1 MTSSKTAERSPG
13 HLERAL
19 GFTFDNSRLL
29 ELALT
34 HRSYTHEHPEVGTE
48 NNERLELLGDAIF
61 QFIVADSLFHRFP
74 DATEGVLSASRA
86 ALVSTESFSSFGESL
101 GLARFVRVSRGEA
114 ALDGRGRHGILA
126 GCVEALVAAVY
137 LDGGLDAARALVDRL
152 LEPRFEH
159 VLRDAVALNVKGALQ
174 EMIQAKQG
182 MTPTY
187 RVVDRSG
194 PVHAERFTV
203 EVVAGDDVLGR
214 GEGIGKRQAEQRAA
228 EDALT
233 RLRAAP
239 SVPGTLGAPKDLE
252 QPCV

>member
-1 MTSSKTAERSPG
+1 MTSSKTVERSPG

-34 HRSYTHEHPEVGTE
+34 HRSYTHEHPEGGTE
-48 NNERLELLGDAIF
+48 NNERLEFLGDAIF

-74 DATEGVLSASRA
+74 DMPEGVLSSARA
-86 ALVSTESFSSFGESL
+86 TLVSTESFSSVGDAL

-114 ALDGRGRHGILA
+114 ALDGRGRHSILA

-137 LDGGLDAARALVDRL
+137 LDRGLDAARALVDRL

-174 EMIQAKQG
+174 ESVQAKQG

-187 RVVDRSG
+187 RVVDRNG

-203 EVVAGDDVLGR
+203 EVVVGDDVLGR

-228 EDALT
+228 EEALT
-233 RLRAAP
+233 RLRAGP
-239 SVPGTLGAPKDLE
+239 DVPGVPGTSED
-252 QPCV
+252 QS

>member
-1 MTSSKTAERSPG
+1 MTSSKTAEQLPG
-13 HLERAL
+13 HLERTL
-19 GFTFDNSRLL
+19 GFTFDDGRLL

-34 HRSYTHEHPEVGTE
+34 HRSFAHEHPEGDPA
-48 NNERLELLGDAIF
+48 NNERLEFLGDAIF
-61 QFIVADSLFHRFP
+61 QFLVADSLFHRFP
-74 DATEGVLSASRA
+74 DAPEGVLSASRA
-86 ALVSTESFSSFGESL
+86 ALVSTESFSSVGDSL

-137 LDGGLDAARALVDRL
+137 LDQGLDAARRLVDRL
-152 LEPRFEH
+152 LEARFEH
-159 VLRDAVALNVKGALQ
+159 VLRDAVALNVKGTLQ
-174 EMIQAKQG
+174 EMIQARLG
-182 MTPTY
+182 MTPRY

-228 EDALT
+228 DEALT
-233 RLRAAP
+233 RMRAGHIVSGP
-239 SVPGTLGAPKDLE
+239 PKDLE